1 MATEVEGIDLASI
14 EADISKLSKEELFK
28 ALVDIKSKQRI
39 ATKKYYNPET
49 AKKQRQKRAAFAK
62 ALADKA
68 KELGIYD
75 EIVEAASE
83 VADEALAD
91 AGVTA

>member
-1 MATEVEGIDLASI
+1 MAEVEGIDIKAI
-14 EADISKLSKEELFK
+14 EADVAKLSQEELFK

-49 AKKQRQKRAAFAK
+49 AKRQRQKRAEFQKLLSA
-62 ALADKA
+62 KA

-75 EIVEAASE
+75 EILEAASE

-91 AGVTA
+91 AGVGE